1 MEARQAVL
9 YSALRTPHSVK
20 EGRSMATRVGFI
32 GLGNIGTP
40 MAMNVARAGFD
51 LMVYDLREEPLK
63 ELAAL
68 GATIARSAREV
79 GEHGEI
85 IELVVVDDAQVEAVT
100 LGEGGILNGAKPGAV
115 IAIHSTVHPK
125 TVRKVAELAKARGVD
140 VIDAQVSGG
149 ERGAQAKTLC
159 YMVGGDKALFER
171 CRPVFATSGANI
183 FHLGG
188 LGAGAIAKLAHNL
201 IVYVNML
208 AASEGMRLAEKA
220 GLDPQALQEVVRA
233 GAGQSRV
240 ADNWTQQRRLK
251 DSYTTGPQGL
261 MQLMHKDLRLALEL
275 GHDIGLPLP

>member
-1 MEARQAVL
+1 
-9 YSALRTPHSVK
+9 
-20 EGRSMATRVGFI
+20 MATRVGFI
-32 GLGNIGTP
+32 GLGNIGKP
-40 MAMNVARAGFD
+40 MAVNVAAAGFD
-51 LMVYDLREEPLK
+51 LMVYDVRQEPLT
-63 ELAAL
+63 ELAAA
-68 GATIARSAREV
+68 GAAVAHSPTEV
-79 GEHGEI
+79 GAHGEI

-100 LGEGGILNGAKPGAV
+100 LGEGGVLSGAKPGSV
-115 IAIHSTVHPK
+115 VAIHSTVHPK

-149 ERGAQAKTLC
+149 EGGARAKTLC

-220 GLDPQALQEVVRA
+220 GLDLQALQEVVRA

-240 ADNWTQQRRLK
+240 ADNWSQQRRLK

-261 MQLMHKDLRLALEL
+261 MQLIHKDLRLALEL
-275 GHDIGLPLP
+275 GHDVGLPLPGAALTQQLIERVLGINE

>member
-1 MEARQAVL
+1 
-9 YSALRTPHSVK
+9 
-20 EGRSMATRVGFI
+20 MATRVGFI
-32 GLGNIGTP
+32 GLGNIGKP
-40 MAMNVARAGFD
+40 MAVNVATAGFD
-51 LMVYDLREEPLK
+51 LMVYDVREEPLT

-68 GATIARSAREV
+68 GATVAHSPREI
-79 GEHGEI
+79 GAHGEI

-100 LGEGGILNGAKPGAV
+100 LGEGGVLSGAKPGSL

-125 TVRKVAELAKARGVD
+125 TVRKIAELAKARGVD

-171 CRPVFATSGANI
+171 CRPLFATSGANI
-183 FHLGG
+183 FHLGE

-220 GLDPQALQEVVRA
+220 GLDLKALQDVVHVS
-233 GAGQSRV
+233 AGQSRV
-240 ADNWTQQRRLK
+240 ADNWLQQRRLK
-251 DSYTTGPQGL
+251 EAYTSGPQGL
-261 MQLMHKDLRLALEL
+261 MQLIHKDLRLALEL
-275 GHDIGLPLP
+275 GHDLGLPLPGAALTQQLIDRVLEIKE